1 MAEQGFTC
9 RPLLLPH
16 GSGER
21 IEKQPPECESFTLLR
36 GHGGPEGLGDLSKS
50 LPASVGVW
58 VGGGAGCYPHTWGP
72 CVSSQVIGTLPWVV
86 NSASVAAPAP
96 AQSLQVQAVTPQLL
110 LNAQGQVIA
119 TLASSPLPPPVAV
132 RKPST
137 PESPAKSEVQG
148 LGWGR
153 VAGSAVRHEQPPSRG
168 WAGQHDFPKPL
179 GKQDTSQKWREAE
192 GRRSLWFTCALPRK
206 TPPPP
211 RSLPPHT
218 KRVYMC
224 PQRPVPL

>member
-1 MAEQGFTC
+1 M
-9 RPLLLPH
+9 
-16 GSGER
+16 
-21 IEKQPPECESFTLLR
+21 
-36 GHGGPEGLGDLSKS
+36 SKS

-58 VGGGAGCYPHTWGP
+58 VGGGAGRCPHTWGP

-153 VAGSAVRHEQPPSRG
+153 VAGSAVRHERPPSRG
-168 WAGQHDFPKPL
+168 WAGQHYFPKPL
-179 GKQDTSQKWREAE
+179 GKQDTSPKWREAE
-192 GRRSLWFTCALPRK
+192 GRRSLWFTRAMPGK

-218 KRVYMC
+218 KHVYMC